1 MRGVA
6 NVHPMTAEMALQLG
20 RALAYLV
27 RSGPHRHRIVVGKD
41 TRLSGYML
49 EQAIASGICS
59 MGVDVMLSGPLPTP
73 GIAFL
78 TESMRADAGVVIS
91 ASHNPYQD
99 NGIKFFSRDGFKL
112 PDELE
117 LQIERL
123 VLDGD
128 EGDAGAQDFR
138 ALRPTATRIGKAK
151 RIDDAIGRYVVFLKS
166 LFPKD
171 LTLDGLTVVVDCA
184 HGAAYHVAPAV
195 FEELGAKVIPI
206 GVKPDGTN
214 INDGC
219 GAIHPEGMA
228 RAIQKHGADLG
239 LALDGDA
246 DRVILAD
253 EQGRVVDGD
262 AIMAL
267 VGRDLIRQGTLA
279 KRTVVATVMSNLGL
293 ERALAP
299 VKGRVVRTA
308 VGDRYVVE
316 EMRRSGY
323 NFGGEQSGHLIFL
336 DHVTTGDGVAAALNV
351 LAVMQREGR
360 PLSELARCFEPV
372 PQALVNVAVREK
384 RPLAELPAVARA
396 IARGREGARG
406 GGARPRPVL
415 RDREQGPRAR
425 RGAGREA
432 DPRARR
438 GDRGRA
444 AQGARVAPAR
454 SRGRAT
460 RPGARFWVRFPACP
474 LASASTSTTSRRSAS
489 PAARS
494 TPTRWPPRCSRS
506 SAAPTRSPSTCARTA
521 GTSRSG
527 TSRSCAAP
535 SRPGSTSR
543 WPRRRRW

>member
-1 MRGVA
+1 VRGVA
-6 NVHPMTAEMALQLG
+6 NVYPMTAEMALQLG
-20 RALAYLV
+20 RALAYTV

-59 MGVDVMLSGPLPTP
+59 MGVDVMLCGPLPTP

-112 PDELE
+112 PDEME
-117 LQIERL
+117 LDIERL
-123 VLDGD
+123 VLDASP
-128 EGDAGAQDFR
+128 EDAGAERFR

-195 FEELGAKVIPI
+195 LEELGAKVIPL

-219 GAIHPEGMA
+219 GAVHPEGMA

-253 EQGRVVDGD
+253 EKGRVVDGD

-267 VGRDLIRQGTLA
+267 VGRDLIRRGTLA

-293 ERALAP
+293 ERSLAE
-299 VKGRVVRTA
+299 VRGKVVRTA

-316 EMRRSGY
+316 QMRRAGY

-360 PLSELARCFEPV
+360 PLSALARCFEPV
-372 PQALVNVAVREK
+372 PQALVNVAVRER
-384 RPLAELPAVARA
+384 RPLAELPVVGRA
-396 IARGREGARG
+396 IAGVERALGADGR
-406 GGARPRPVL
+406 VL
-415 RDREQGPRAR
+415 
-425 RGAGREA
+425 
-432 DPRARR
+432 
-438 GDRGRA
+438 
-444 AQGARVAPAR
+444 
-454 SRGRAT
+454 
-460 RPGARFWVRFPACP
+460 VRF
-474 LASASTSTTSRRSAS
+474 
-489 PAARS
+489 
-494 TPTRWPPRCSRS
+494 
-506 SAAPTRSPSTCARTA
+506 
-521 GTSRSG
+521 SG
-527 TSRSCAAP
+527 TENKVRVLVEGPDAKRIRAHAELIADEL
-535 SRPGSTSR
+535 RKAIG
-543 WPRRRRW
+543 